1 MLERVGPSAWQ
12 ARAERAGDRY
22 QELARRHS
30 LLGLPPEFLS
40 RYHARQG
47 MLLASATAFRLFLWL
62 LPVSLMLAGIMSK
75 VSSDDPGSANSAVR
89 ASGVTGSAGQQIV
102 DTLRTGNRSWW
113 IAVLVGAVG
122 TLMAS
127 RALTRSLS
135 LVNAHLWQVPP
146 QGQRGRR
153 AMGTTLVFLGAIFA
167 IMGLGVVAPQIDGF
181 VAGGVVLT
189 LLIEIA
195 GASGAWLLLSMRFP
209 DARLDVTDLLPGAVL
224 FGVALAVTHTAG
236 RIYLPPKIEQASQL
250 YGGLGV
256 AVVMAGWLLVI
267 GQIMVASPLLNA
279 VMLSYRGRSAE
290 TVRD

>member
-1 MLERVGPSAWQ
+1 MLERVGPSAWH
-12 ARAERAGDRY
+12 ARAERAGNRY
-22 QELARRHS
+22 QQLATRQP

-75 VSSDDPGSANSAVR
+75 VSSDDPGSAASAVR

-102 DTLRTGNRSWW
+102 ETLRTGNRSWW
-113 IAVLVGAVG
+113 IAVLVGGVG

-127 RALTRSLS
+127 RALTHSLA

-146 QGQRGRR
+146 RGQRRR
-153 AMGTTLVFLGAIFA
+153 RELCTTVVFLAAIFA
-167 IMGLGVVAPQIDGF
+167 IMGLGVVAPQIDGLI
-181 VAGGVVLT
+181 AGGVVLT
-189 LLIEIA
+189 LVVEIV

-209 DARLDVTDLLPGAVL
+209 DARRDVTDLVPGAVL

-236 RIYLPPKIEQASQL
+236 RVYLPPKIEQASQL

-256 AVVMAGWLLVI
+256 AVVMAGWLLII
-267 GQIMVASPLLNA
+267 GQIIVASPLVNA
-279 VMLSYRGRSAE
+279 VMVDYRGRSAAAI
-290 TVRD
+290 RD